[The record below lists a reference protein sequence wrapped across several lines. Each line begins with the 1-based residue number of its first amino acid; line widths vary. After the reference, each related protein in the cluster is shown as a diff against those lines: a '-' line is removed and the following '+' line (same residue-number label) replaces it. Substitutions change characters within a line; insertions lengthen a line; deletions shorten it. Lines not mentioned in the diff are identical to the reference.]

1 MTQRR
6 YVSWLWQRDLTAY
19 PKGPLRWGLLFLV
32 TAGGICLTSL
42 GLVIGSIS
50 PLLIG
55 QTGMST
61 DFYSYLLVV
70 AGLFGANIGV
80 FQTPVFS
87 WFDFITGYLM
97 IPGFILF
104 YLGHKFWRC
113 SSDSAH
119 SAIALWPS
127 GLG

>member
-32 TAGGICLTSL
+32 TASGICLTSL

-50 PLLIG
+50 PLLIA

-70 AGLFGANIGV
+70 AGLFGAPPR
-80 FQTPVFS
+80 T
-87 WFDFITGYLM
+87 
-97 IPGFILF
+97 
-104 YLGHKFWRC
+104 
-113 SSDSAH
+113 SAR
-119 SAIALWPS
+119 
-127 GLG
+127 